1 MKAVRLLAVV
11 AAVSGIVALSL
22 SSASALAVQAGSLGS
37 YTVPAACTTA
47 TLTVSSINV
56 TGNNTSTLLIS
67 NVPATCRGLALQ
79 LTAYGA
85 SGVVRGTATTT
96 TTDTGATTTVTLDT
110 TIHLNQVKGA
120 ALAIDGSGI
129 NTSWAG

>member
-22 SSASALAVQAGSLGS
+22 SSASTLAVQAGSLGS
-37 YTVPAACTTA
+37 YTVTSGCTAA

-56 TGNNTSTLLIS
+56 AGNNTSTLLIS
-67 NVPATCRGLALQ
+67 NVPATCQGLALQ
-79 LTAYGA
+79 LTVYGA
-85 SGVVRGTATTT
+85 SGAVRGTATTT
-96 TTDTGATTTVTLDT
+96 TVDTGATTTVTLDT
-110 TIHLNQVKGA
+110 TVHLNQVKGV

-129 NTSWAG
+129 NTTWAG